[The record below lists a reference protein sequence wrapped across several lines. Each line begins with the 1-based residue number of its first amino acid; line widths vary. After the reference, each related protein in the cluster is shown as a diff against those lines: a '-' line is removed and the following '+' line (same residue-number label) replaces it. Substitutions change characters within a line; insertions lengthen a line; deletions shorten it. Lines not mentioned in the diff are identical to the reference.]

1 MDFIGLS
8 LCSERT
14 ILGCRLGF
22 LQHVVVSPKQK
33 KLSAVFEEVLL
44 LLLINN
50 HVLWVKKNNAESIQ
64 NALTCTF
71 VPYVIWRIKYHWFNR
86 HKVFH
91 YHRYCL
97 FSQKLATLQWSPSEF
112 GNYSANNCGSLR
124 LHLPLHLW
132 LLKHAVKDS
141 WKIVGSAWS

>member
-1 MDFIGLS
+1 MDFIALS
-8 LCSERT
+8 LRSERT

-50 HVLWVKKNNAESIQ
+50 HVLGVKKKNNAESIQ

-97 FSQKLATLQWSPSEF
+97 FSQKLATLQ
-112 GNYSANNCGSLR
+112 
-124 LHLPLHLW
+124 
-132 LLKHAVKDS
+132 
-141 WKIVGSAWS
+141 